1 MEMSRIKI
9 EFEKGGVFYARLLEN
24 EAPKTCKTILN
35 KLPFEYEFHQS
46 IVSGHAVVA
55 LPPDLTVSPE
65 NQRTIGIP
73 AGGLSF
79 LVQDLPRNVP
89 DEIYIA
95 YGPYFISRCS
105 YIEMQQPVNVF
116 GQIDENLEE
125 LRKIGS
131 RILMKGAEVIKFSL
145 AD

>member
-1 MEMSRIKI
+1 MHQLKI
-9 EFEKGGVFYARLLEN
+9 EFQKGGVFYARLLEK
-24 EAPKTCKTILN
+24 EAPKTCEVILN
-35 KLPFEYEFHQS
+35 KLPFEYRFQQS
-46 IVSGHAVVA
+46 IVSGHAVVCI
-55 LPPDLTVSPE
+55 PPDLTVEPE

-79 LVQDLPRNVP
+79 LVQDPPRNVP

-95 YGPYFISRCS
+95 YGPYFVSRCS

-116 GQIDENLEE
+116 AQIDENLDE
-125 LRKIGS
+125 LRKVGS
-131 RILMKGAEVIKFSL
+131 RVLLEGAEIVKFSL

>member
-1 MEMSRIKI
+1 MHKLKI
-9 EFEKGGVFYARLLEN
+9 EFQKGGVFYARLLEK
-24 EAPKTCKTILN
+24 EAPKTCETILAR
-35 KLPFEYEFHQS
+35 LPFEYRFHQS

-55 LPPDLTVSPE
+55 LPPDLTVEPE

-79 LVQDLPRNVP
+79 LVQDPARNVP

-116 GQIDENLEE
+116 AQVDENLDE

-131 RILMKGAEVIKFSL
+131 RVLMEGAEVVKFSL

>member
-1 MEMSRIKI
+1 MHKLKI
-9 EFEKGGVFYARLLEN
+9 EFQKGGVFYARLLEK
-24 EAPKTCKTILN
+24 EAPKTCETLLKR
-35 KLPFEYEFHQS
+35 LPFEYRFQQS

-55 LPPDLTVSPE
+55 IPPDLTVEPE

-79 LVQDLPRNVP
+79 LVQDPARNVP
-89 DEIYIA
+89 DEVYIA

-116 GQIDENLEE
+116 AQIDENLDE

-131 RILMKGAEVIKFSL
+131 RVLLEGAEIVKFSL
-145 AD
+145 AE